1 MMAMTDQPS
10 TIDKHTRIGVL
21 CGGLSSERAV
31 SLRSGQNCLNALHR
45 LGYANAQLLDV
56 DRTIARQLTEAN
68 IELAFLALHGPYGE
82 DGCVQGLLE
91 WLGIPYTGCRVAA
104 SAIAMDKALTKRLLA
119 DAGLPVLA
127 STTISNTTPDLE
139 KAEIISNWAD
149 YPVMVK
155 PANGGSSV
163 GMAKIT
169 IADDLP
175 QAIENAL
182 AVDHTVML
190 EPVFEGVDATTGII
204 AIDGQPTVT
213 PVLELRSKT
222 GWYDETAKYTKGLTE
237 FICPASFSPALT
249 ERLQEAALNAFNA
262 LGCHGVA
269 RVDAVVNPATEAFV
283 LLEVNTIPGMTDVS
297 DLPYQCQA
305 MGMDYDT
312 LVHHLLLSAIN
323 LSQPIVANPPAN
335 TSTNIKVGS
344 HG

>member
-1 MMAMTDQPS
+1 MMGMTHTPS

-45 LGYANAQLLDV
+45 LGYTNAQLLDV
-56 DRTIARQLTEAN
+56 DRTIAKQLTDAG

-104 SAIAMDKALTKRLLA
+104 SAITMDKALTKRLLA
-119 DAGLPVLA
+119 EAGLPVLT
-127 STTISNTTPDLE
+127 STTISNTTSS
-139 KAEIISNWAD
+139 KAKANIIASWAD

-163 GMAKIT
+163 GMAKVIS
-169 IADDLP
+169 ADDLP
-175 QAIENAL
+175 QAIEAAL
-182 AVDHTVML
+182 TVDHTVML
-190 EPVFEGVDATTGII
+190 EPVFDGVDATTGII
-204 AIDGQPTVT
+204 AINGQPTVT

-237 FICPASFSPALT
+237 FICPASFSKGLT
-249 ERLQEAALNAFNA
+249 DRLQDAALNAFNA
-262 LGCHGVA
+262 LGCKGVA
-269 RVDAVVNPATEAFV
+269 RVDAVVNPTTEEFV

-297 DLPYQCQA
+297 DLPYQCLA

-312 LVHHLLLSAIN
+312 LVNNLLHSAVSASAP
-323 LSQPIVANPPAN
+323 LTTQQLANN
-335 TSTNIKVGS
+335 KVGS